1 MCFTHPSLFELCM
14 VRKGTLYR
22 NLGEQR
28 GILIRDEN
36 GQEKGLTVFKL
47 IFLHKNGNKNR
58 SRSKN
63 DIGKNRISETEQTDQ
78 QLMDNGRETV
88 TPSESTD

>member
-1 MCFTHPSLFELCM
+1 MNHVWGLGE
-14 VRKGTLYR
+14 KGNTVKKF
-22 NLGEQR
+22 GEQR
-28 GILIRDEN
+28 GILIRDGN

-47 IFLHKNGNKNR
+47 IFLHRNGNKNG

-63 DIGKNRISETEQTDQ
+63 DIGKNRISKTEQTNRE
-78 QLMDNGRETV
+78 LIDNGQQIV